1 MSTFLCARCGAI
13 ENTATSD
20 YWIDV
25 MEGNKLICS
34 KCKTGVWHNRFER
47 KHWSEYGIAEVLR
60 AQKLNQG
67 DCINAKEH
75 LRDIGVI
82 GSKKNTV
89 KEIEW
94 KE

>member
-20 YWIDV
+20 YWIDT
-25 MEGNKLICS
+25 MEGKEPICS
-34 KCKTGVWHNRFER
+34 QCKTGTWHNRFKR
-47 KHWSEYGIAEVLR
+47 VHWSEYGIGEILR

-67 DCINAKEH
+67 DCINAREH

-82 GSKKNTV
+82 GSKKTQ
-89 KEIEW
+89 
-94 KE
+94 